1 MCRKFNQYFILLQFF
16 ICILVIRLWL
26 SCHVMSVMVVF
37 KCVHDF
43 INNRLRLESVTPM
56 ALMHGF
62 GKLMGFMACYNLP
75 HFTLQSASFYA
86 MKWYELRGNLL
97 DFILHYLINRV
108 ILSN

>member
-1 MCRKFNQYFILLQFF
+1 
-16 ICILVIRLWL
+16 
-26 SCHVMSVMVVF
+26 
-37 KCVHDF
+37 
-43 INNRLRLESVTPM
+43 M
-56 ALMHGF
+56 ALMHVF

-75 HFTLQSASFYA
+75 HFMLQSASFYA